1 MSAES
6 FKTSL
11 LAHLRQSV
19 AETGKAAATHR
30 MVVET
35 LCFAV
40 EALCIRIEQL
50 ETGTTGTKSAAPKPK
65 WRYDGTRWIGEPL
78 TPEHWSPDQ

>member
-19 AETGKAAATHR
+19 ADTGKATASHR

-50 ETGTTGTKSAAPKPK
+50 ETGTKSAAPKPK
-65 WRYDGTRWIGEPL
+65 WRHDGTRWIGEPL
-78 TPEHWSPDQ
+78 TPSDWSAAHE